1 MNHSHSVVT
10 RFAPSPTGWLHVGG
24 VRTALYAWLWAKKC
38 KGSFIL
44 RIEDT
49 DKEREVAGSMEHII
63 ESLTWLGIS
72 FDQGPNVGGPHN
84 PYVQSQRLNLYKKY
98 ADILIEKGFAYAD
111 PYTQEELDAFRK
123 KADDEKKPFLF
134 RDHRPSITPP
144 WDGTKPLRFKT
155 PIKEY
160 SWSDVVRGDLKA
172 GVEAVDDFILIKSD
186 GYPTYNFA
194 HIVDDIE
201 MQVTHVMRGEEFISS
216 TPKFLAIY
224 EALGVTAPIFVTMP
238 PILGPDGNK
247 KLSKRDGAKDIL
259 EYRNEGYL
267 PQAMVNFL
275 ALLGWNPGGNDEI
288 FTPDEL
294 IKNFE
299 ITRIQK
305 SGAQLD
311 DKKLVWIN
319 REHMKKMPYEE
330 QESSILQYLP
340 SSIRELPSC
349 SSEKIH
355 MLVPIIME
363 RIDKFSDVKTLA
375 ENGDLDCFFRTPTLD
390 VNKIAFKGDTLD
402 SALIHLEKICSLL
415 SEIDEGSWTIDSVK
429 QKVMSY
435 VDTLPTRGPAL
446 HPLRFS
452 LSGKDQSPDPFTISA
467 IIGKDE
473 TISRINVSIKSLK
486 NI

>member
-24 VRTALYAWLWAKKC
+24 VRTALYAWLWAKKN

-63 ESLTWLGIS
+63 ESLTWLGVN
-72 FDQGPNVGGPHN
+72 FDQGPNVGGPYE
-84 PYVQSQRLNLYKKY
+84 PYIQSLRLPLYRKY

-111 PYTQEELDAFRK
+111 PYTQEELDAFRT
-123 KADDEKKPFLF
+123 KADEEKRPFLF
-134 RDHRPSITPP
+134 RDHRPSIMPP

-155 PIKEY
+155 PIKQY
-160 SWSDVVRGDLKA
+160 SWNDVVRGDLSA

-224 EALGVTAPIFVTMP
+224 EALELTPPIFVTMP
-238 PILGPDGNK
+238 PILGPSGNK

-267 PQAMVNFL
+267 PSAIVNFL
-275 ALLGWNPGGNDEI
+275 ALLGWNPGGDAEI
-288 FTPDEL
+288 FTIDE
-294 IKNFE
+294 IIEKFD

-305 SGAQLD
+305 SGAQFD

-319 REHMKKMPYEE
+319 REHMKKLSYEE
-330 QESSILQYLP
+330 QEEFIDSYIPAHIKQQSTCTN
-340 SSIRELPSC
+340 EL
-349 SSEKIH
+349 IH
-355 MLVPIIME
+355 KLVPVIME
-363 RIDKFSDVKTLA
+363 RIEKFSDVTSMF
-375 ENGDLDCFFRTPTLD
+375 ENKELDFFFTKPKLD
-390 VNKIAFKGDTLD
+390 VNKISLKDIDKKET
-402 SALIHLEKICSLL
+402 IHHLSSILSSLNAVENW
-415 SEIDEGSWTIDSVK
+415 EIDSIK
-429 QKVMSY
+429 QKIMEY
-435 VDTLPTRGPAL
+435 ADTLPKRGPAL

-452 LSGKDQSPDPFTISA
+452 LSGLDQSPDPFIISS
-467 IIGKDE
+467 IIGKEE
-473 TISRINVSIKSLK
+473 TLSRIGKAIDTLAK
-486 NI
+486 